1 MKCTNREIPKRIWIK
16 SIPWKKSVPWILSLL
31 CAVILFTGVLS
42 GCGSLSYDMAY
53 SVDAAV
59 SGFNVLR
66 RQETRTV
73 SPFTSDL
80 CVVTEDVTAGTDL
93 DMSTVGA
100 AMLLD
105 LRTSQVLYAKSAQ
118 ERIHPA
124 SVTKIMTAL
133 VALENGNLESTLTAT
148 DTVLIKDA
156 GAVLCGLKS
165 GDTMTLDQA
174 LRILLIYSANDVA
187 MLIAE
192 NIGGSVE
199 HFLEMMNQ
207 KAHELGATNT
217 NFANPHGLTDINHYT
232 TAYDLYLIFKEAIK
246 NETFNEIIHMTGY
259 QTTYY
264 DKNGKAKEFNRQTS
278 NLYLKG
284 DRKAPENVTV
294 IGGKTG
300 TTNAAG
306 YCLILLSRD
315 ESGSPYIS
323 IVMRAGSTDE
333 LYNKMTDLLKEI
345 HK

>member
-1 MKCTNREIPKRIWIK
+1 M
-16 SIPWKKSVPWILSLL
+16 SVL
-31 CAVILFTGVLS
+31 CAAVLLIGAFT
-42 GCGSLSYDMAY
+42 GCGSLTYDMAY

-59 SGFNVLR
+59 SGFNVVR
-66 RQETRTV
+66 RQETRTA
-73 SPFTSDL
+73 SPFASEL
-80 CVVTEDVTAGTDL
+80 CVVTEDVTAGTEA
-93 DMSTVGA
+93 DMSGVGA

-105 LRTSQVLYAKSAQ
+105 LRTSQVLYAQ
-118 ERIHPA
+118 NVHERMHPA
-124 SVTKIMTAL
+124 SITKIMTAL

-148 DTVLIKDA
+148 NTVNIKES

-246 NETFNEIIHMTGY
+246 NETFNEIIHMTTY

-264 DKNGKAKEFNRQTS
+264 DKNGRAKDFNKQSS
-278 NLYLKG
+278 NLFLRG
-284 DRKAPENVTV
+284 ESRAPENVTV

-306 YCLILLSRD
+306 HCLILLSRD

-323 IVMRAGSTDE
+323 IILRAGSKDE
-333 LYNKMTDLLKEI
+333 LYNKMIDLLKEI